1 MAQTKEIRKKI
12 GSVQNTKK
20 ITSAME
26 LVASSKMKKTQDAMR
41 KGKPY
46 AKKIIELIDNL
57 AGASSEYKHPFF
69 KTTTEKTDI
78 YIVVSTDK
86 GLCGGLNSNLFKLAL
101 NNMASRDKEGRK
113 VKVLLFGKK
122 ATEVFSRLKNAEVL
136 GSASKL
142 GDIPSAEDV
151 IGSAQIAISDF
162 EQGSIGNVYLY
173 ANEFINTMSQKPFE
187 TKLLPIASLENKEE
201 TKKVWDYIY
210 EPGSKEILD
219 KLLKRYIETQI
230 YQALI
235 ENNACEQAAKMIA
248 MKNASENAEEI
259 IKELQLLYNNA
270 RQASITQ
277 ELSEIVG
284 GAAAI

>member
-46 AKKIIELIDNL
+46 SKKIVELINNL

-69 KTTTEKTDI
+69 KNTEQKTDI

-101 NNMASRDKEGRK
+101 NNMAEREKQGRK
-113 VKVLLFGKK
+113 VKALLFGRK
-122 ATEVFSRLKNAEVL
+122 ATDVFSRLKNAEVL
-136 GSASKL
+136 GSATKL
-142 GDIPSAEDV
+142 GDIPTAEDV

-162 EQGSIGNVYLY
+162 EEGNIGNVYLY
-173 ANEFINTMSQKPFE
+173 ANEFINTMSQRPFE
-187 TKLLPIASLENKEE
+187 KKLLPISSIETEE
-201 TKKVWDYIY
+201 EQAIWDYIY
-210 EPGSKEILD
+210 EPRSKEILD

-230 YQALI
+230 YQAVI

>member
-46 AKKIIELIDNL
+46 SKKIVELINNL

-69 KTTTEKTDI
+69 KTTEQKTDI

-101 NNMASRDKEGRK
+101 NNMAEREKQGRK
-113 VKVLLFGKK
+113 VKALLFGRK
-122 ATEVFSRLKNAEVL
+122 ATDVFSRLKNAEVL

-142 GDIPSAEDV
+142 GDIPTAEDV

-162 EQGSIGNVYLY
+162 EEGNIGNVYLY
-173 ANEFINTMSQKPFE
+173 ANEFINTMSQRPFE
-187 TKLLPIASLENKEE
+187 KKLLPISSIETEE
-201 TKKVWDYIY
+201 EQAIWDYIY

-230 YQALI
+230 YQAVI

>member
-46 AKKIIELIDNL
+46 AKKIVELIDNL

-101 NNMASRDKEGRK
+101 NNMANRDKEGRK

-187 TKLLPIASLENKEE
+187 TKLLPIASLESKEE

-230 YQALI
+230 YQAVI

-284 GAAAI
+284 GASAI

>member
-46 AKKIIELIDNL
+46 SKKIVELINNL

-69 KTTTEKTDI
+69 RTTEQKTDI

-101 NNMASRDKEGRK
+101 NNMAEREKQGRK
-113 VKVLLFGKK
+113 VKALLFGRK
-122 ATEVFSRLKNAEVL
+122 ATDVFSRLKNAEVL
-136 GSASKL
+136 GSATKL
-142 GDIPSAEDV
+142 GDIPTAEDV

-162 EQGSIGNVYLY
+162 EEGNIGNVYLY
-173 ANEFINTMSQKPFE
+173 ANEFINTMSQRPFE
-187 TKLLPIASLENKEE
+187 KKLLPISSIETEE
-201 TKKVWDYIY
+201 DQAVWDYIY

-230 YQALI
+230 YQAVI

>member
-46 AKKIIELIDNL
+46 SKKIVELINNL

-69 KTTTEKTDI
+69 RTTEQKTDI

-101 NNMASRDKEGRK
+101 NNMAEREKQGRK
-113 VKVLLFGKK
+113 VKALLFGRK
-122 ATEVFSRLKNAEVL
+122 ATDVFSRLKNAEVL

-142 GDIPSAEDV
+142 GDIPTAEDV

-162 EQGSIGNVYLY
+162 EEGNIGNVYLY
-173 ANEFINTMSQKPFE
+173 ANEFINTMSQRPFE
-187 TKLLPIASLENKEE
+187 KKLLPISSIETEE
-201 TKKVWDYIY
+201 EQAIWDYIY

-230 YQALI
+230 YQVVI

>member
-46 AKKIIELIDNL
+46 SKKIVELINNL

-69 KTTTEKTDI
+69 KTTEQKTDI

-101 NNMASRDKEGRK
+101 NNMAEREKQGRK
-113 VKVLLFGKK
+113 VKALLFGRK
-122 ATEVFSRLKNAEVL
+122 ATDVFSRLKNAEVL

-142 GDIPSAEDV
+142 GDIPTAEDV

-162 EQGSIGNVYLY
+162 EEGNIGNVYLY
-173 ANEFINTMSQKPFE
+173 ANEFINTMSQSPFE
-187 TKLLPIASLENKEE
+187 KKLLPISSIETEE
-201 TKKVWDYIY
+201 EQAIWDYIY

-230 YQALI
+230 YQAVI

>member
-46 AKKIIELIDNL
+46 AKKIVELIDNL

-187 TKLLPIASLENKEE
+187 TKLLPIASLESKEE

-230 YQALI
+230 YQAVI

-284 GAAAI
+284 GASAI

>member
-46 AKKIIELIDNL
+46 SKKIVELINNL

-69 KTTTEKTDI
+69 RTTEQKTDI

-101 NNMASRDKEGRK
+101 NNMAEREKQGRK
-113 VKVLLFGKK
+113 VKALLFGRK
-122 ATEVFSRLKNAEVL
+122 ATDVFSRLKNAEGL
-136 GSASKL
+136 GSATKL
-142 GDIPSAEDV
+142 GDIPTAEDV

-162 EQGSIGNVYLY
+162 EEGNIGNVYLY
-173 ANEFINTMSQKPFE
+173 ANEFINTMSQRPFE
-187 TKLLPIASLENKEE
+187 KKLLPIS
-201 TKKVWDYIY
+201 
-210 EPGSKEILD
+210 
-219 KLLKRYIETQI
+219 
-230 YQALI
+230 
-235 ENNACEQAAKMIA
+235 
-248 MKNASENAEEI
+248 
-259 IKELQLLYNNA
+259 
-270 RQASITQ
+270 SI
-277 ELSEIVG
+277 
-284 GAAAI
+284 

>member
-46 AKKIIELIDNL
+46 SKKIVELINNL

-69 KTTTEKTDI
+69 KTTEQKTDI

-101 NNMASRDKEGRK
+101 NNMAEREKQGRK
-113 VKVLLFGKK
+113 VKALLFGRK
-122 ATEVFSRLKNAEVL
+122 ATDVFSRLKNAEVL
-136 GSASKL
+136 GSATKL
-142 GDIPSAEDV
+142 GDIPTAEDV

-162 EQGSIGNVYLY
+162 EEGNIGNVYLY
-173 ANEFINTMSQKPFE
+173 ANEFINTMSQRPFE
-187 TKLLPIASLENKEE
+187 KKLLPISSIETEE
-201 TKKVWDYIY
+201 EQAIWDYIY

-230 YQALI
+230 YQAVI

>member
-46 AKKIIELIDNL
+46 SKKIVELINNL

-69 KTTTEKTDI
+69 KTTEQKTDI

-101 NNMASRDKEGRK
+101 NNMAEREKQGRK
-113 VKVLLFGKK
+113 VKALLFGRK
-122 ATEVFSRLKNAEVL
+122 ATDVFSRLKNAEVL
-136 GSASKL
+136 GSATKL
-142 GDIPSAEDV
+142 GDIPTAEDV

-162 EQGSIGNVYLY
+162 EKGNIGNVYLY
-173 ANEFINTMSQKPFE
+173 ANEFINTMSQRPFE
-187 TKLLPIASLENKEE
+187 KKLLPISSIETEE
-201 TKKVWDYIY
+201 EQAIWDYIY
-210 EPGSKEILD
+210 EPRSKEILD

-230 YQALI
+230 YQAVI

>member
-46 AKKIIELIDNL
+46 SKKIVELINNL

-69 KTTTEKTDI
+69 KTTEQKTDI

-101 NNMASRDKEGRK
+101 NNMAEREKQGRK
-113 VKVLLFGKK
+113 VKALLFGRK
-122 ATEVFSRLKNAEVL
+122 ATDIFSRLKNAEVL
-136 GSASKL
+136 GSATKL
-142 GDIPSAEDV
+142 GDIPTAEDV

-162 EQGSIGNVYLY
+162 EEGNIGNVYLY
-173 ANEFINTMSQKPFE
+173 ANEFINTMSQRPFE
-187 TKLLPIASLENKEE
+187 KKLLPISSIETEE
-201 TKKVWDYIY
+201 EQAIWDYIY

-230 YQALI
+230 YQAVI

>member
-46 AKKIIELIDNL
+46 SKKIVELINNL

-69 KTTTEKTDI
+69 RTTEQKTDI

-101 NNMASRDKEGRK
+101 NNMAEREKQGRK
-113 VKVLLFGKK
+113 VKALLFGRK
-122 ATEVFSRLKNAEVL
+122 ATDVFSRLKNAEVL

-142 GDIPSAEDV
+142 GDIPTAENV

-162 EQGSIGNVYLY
+162 EEGNIGNVYLY
-173 ANEFINTMSQKPFE
+173 ANEFINTMSQRPFE
-187 TKLLPIASLENKEE
+187 KKLLPISSIETEE
-201 TKKVWDYIY
+201 EQAIWDYIY

-230 YQALI
+230 YQAVI

>member
-1 MAQTKEIRKKI
+1 MAKTKEIRKKI

-46 AKKIIELIDNL
+46 SKKIVELINNL

-69 KTTTEKTDI
+69 KTTEQKTDI

-101 NNMASRDKEGRK
+101 NNMAEREKQGRK
-113 VKVLLFGKK
+113 VKALLFGRK
-122 ATEVFSRLKNAEVL
+122 ATDVFSRLKNAEVL

-142 GDIPSAEDV
+142 GDIPTAEDV

-162 EQGSIGNVYLY
+162 EEGNIGNVYLY
-173 ANEFINTMSQKPFE
+173 ANEFINTMSQRPFE
-187 TKLLPIASLENKEE
+187 KKLLPISSIETEE
-201 TKKVWDYIY
+201 EQAIWDYIY

-230 YQALI
+230 YQAVI

>member
-46 AKKIIELIDNL
+46 SKKIVELINNL

-69 KTTTEKTDI
+69 KTTEQKTDI

-101 NNMASRDKEGRK
+101 NNMAEREKQGRK
-113 VKVLLFGKK
+113 VKALLFGRK
-122 ATEVFSRLKNAEVL
+122 ATDVFSRLKNAEVL

-142 GDIPSAEDV
+142 GDIPTAEDV

-162 EQGSIGNVYLY
+162 EEGNIGNVYLY
-173 ANEFINTMSQKPFE
+173 ANEFINTMSQRPFE
-187 TKLLPIASLENKEE
+187 KKLLPISSIETEE
-201 TKKVWDYIY
+201 DQAVWDYIY

-230 YQALI
+230 YQAVI

>member
-12 GSVQNTKK
+12 CSVQNTKK

-46 AKKIIELIDNL
+46 SKKIVELINNL

-69 KTTTEKTDI
+69 KTTEQKTDI

-101 NNMASRDKEGRK
+101 NNMAEREKQGRK
-113 VKVLLFGKK
+113 VKALLFGRK
-122 ATEVFSRLKNAEVL
+122 ATDVFSRLKNAEVL
-136 GSASKL
+136 GSATKL
-142 GDIPSAEDV
+142 GDIPTAEDV

-162 EQGSIGNVYLY
+162 EEGNIGNVYLY
-173 ANEFINTMSQKPFE
+173 ANEFINTMSQRPFE
-187 TKLLPIASLENKEE
+187 KKLLPISSIETEE
-201 TKKVWDYIY
+201 EQAIWDYIY

-230 YQALI
+230 YQAVI

>member
-46 AKKIIELIDNL
+46 SKKIVELINNL

-69 KTTTEKTDI
+69 KTTEQKTDI

-101 NNMASRDKEGRK
+101 NNMAEREKQGRK
-113 VKVLLFGKK
+113 VKALLFGRK
-122 ATEVFSRLKNAEVL
+122 ATDVFSRLKNAEVL
-136 GSASKL
+136 GSATKL
-142 GDIPSAEDV
+142 GDIPTAEDV

-162 EQGSIGNVYLY
+162 EKGNIGNVYLY
-173 ANEFINTMSQKPFE
+173 ANEFINTMSQRPFE
-187 TKLLPIASLENKEE
+187 KKLLPISSIETEE
-201 TKKVWDYIY
+201 EQAIWDYIY

-230 YQALI
+230 YQAVI

>member
-26 LVASSKMKKTQDAMR
+26 LVASSKMKKTQDAMS

-46 AKKIIELIDNL
+46 SKKIIELINNL

-69 KTTTEKTDI
+69 KTTEQKTDI

-101 NNMASRDKEGRK
+101 NNMAEREKKGRK
-113 VKVLLFGKK
+113 VKALLFGKK
-122 ATEVFSRLKNAEVL
+122 ATDVFSRLKNAEVL

-142 GDIPSAEDV
+142 GDIPTAEDV

-162 EQGSIGNVYLY
+162 EEGNIGNVYLY
-173 ANEFINTMSQKPFE
+173 GNEFINTMSQKPFE
-187 TKLLPIASLENKEE
+187 KKLLPISSIETEE
-201 TKKVWDYIY
+201 KGVVWDYIY

-230 YQALI
+230 YQAVI

>member
-46 AKKIIELIDNL
+46 SKKIVELINNL

-69 KTTTEKTDI
+69 KTTEQKTDI

-101 NNMASRDKEGRK
+101 NNMAEREKQGRK
-113 VKVLLFGKK
+113 VKALLFGRK
-122 ATEVFSRLKNAEVL
+122 ATDVFSRLKNAEVL

-142 GDIPSAEDV
+142 GDIPTAEDV

-162 EQGSIGNVYLY
+162 EEGNIGNVYLY
-173 ANEFINTMSQKPFE
+173 ANEFINTMSQRPFE
-187 TKLLPIASLENKEE
+187 KKLLPISSIGTEE
-201 TKKVWDYIY
+201 EQAIWDYIY

-230 YQALI
+230 YHAVI

>member
-46 AKKIIELIDNL
+46 SKKIVELINNL

-69 KTTTEKTDI
+69 KTTEQKTDI

-101 NNMASRDKEGRK
+101 NNMAEREKQGRK
-113 VKVLLFGKK
+113 VKALLFGRK
-122 ATEVFSRLKNAEVL
+122 ATDVFSRLKNAEVL
-136 GSASKL
+136 GSATKL
-142 GDIPSAEDV
+142 GDIPTAEDV
-151 IGSAQIAISDF
+151 IGSAQIAIADF
-162 EQGSIGNVYLY
+162 EEGSIGNVYLY
-173 ANEFINTMSQKPFE
+173 ANEFINTMSQRPFE
-187 TKLLPIASLENKEE
+187 KKLLPISSIETEE
-201 TKKVWDYIY
+201 EQAIWDYIY

-230 YQALI
+230 YQAVI

>member
-46 AKKIIELIDNL
+46 SKKIVELINNL

-69 KTTTEKTDI
+69 KTTEQKTDI

-101 NNMASRDKEGRK
+101 NNMAEREKQGRK
-113 VKVLLFGKK
+113 VKALLFGRK
-122 ATEVFSRLKNAEVL
+122 ATDVFSRLKNAEVL

-142 GDIPSAEDV
+142 GDIPTAEDV

-162 EQGSIGNVYLY
+162 EEGNIGNVYLY
-173 ANEFINTMSQKPFE
+173 ANEFINTMSQRPFE
-187 TKLLPIASLENKEE
+187 KKLLPISSIETEE
-201 TKKVWDYIY
+201 EQAIWDYIY
-210 EPGSKEILD
+210 EPRSKEILD

-230 YQALI
+230 YQAVI